1 MQVQGRRSSKR
12 LNMVDTV
19 TLRHW
24 LTLQLEKRLCS
35 CLLVPLALCTG
46 LEQLHLKLSMVNGWV
61 LIGTLVLHLHQDL
74 LI

>member
-19 TLRHW
+19 
-24 LTLQLEKRLCS
+24 TLQLEKRLCS

-46 LEQLHLKLSMVNGWV
+46 LEQLHLKLSMVNGRV
-61 LIGTLVLHLHQDL
+61 LIGTLALHLHQDL